1 MNAPWLR
8 FVPAFLRAH
17 LEGRF
22 SFQAALANTGW
33 LMADKVLRMVVG
45 LLVGAWMA
53 RYLGPEQYG
62 ELAYA
67 LAFIAFF
74 QAFANLGLD
83 GLVVRDIARDRAEAA
98 VILGT
103 TFGVRLVA
111 ALLGWVAACGVLAVL
126 RPGDT
131 NALLLVAIIGAGML
145 FQPAD
150 IIDLWFQSQVQSR
163 RTVVAKVTAFL
174 IGNGAKVGLILAN
187 APLWGFAVAQ
197 LLETALAGVL
207 LALAYRHFQADNEWT
222 WNWPVARELLLRSW
236 PLVLSGLSVIIYM
249 RIDQIML
256 REMVGEKELGI
267 YSAALPFSQAW
278 HFLPM
283 TICASVLPAL
293 SRLHAENTEEFYR
306 RLQQLFSVLVW
317 LAIAIVIGMVLTADW
332 IVAGLLGSS
341 YQESARVLMVHV
353 ATNVFIFLGVVQAQ
367 WVLSE
372 NKTRVVLIQTVSGAA
387 VNIGLNLI
395 LIPRWGAPGAAI
407 AAVAAQALSA
417 VLSNLV
423 LAPRIF
429 LMQLK
434 GFAFVGLFS

>member
-8 FVPAFLRAH
+8 LIPAFLRAR

-22 SFQAALANTGW
+22 NFQGVLVNTGW
-33 LMADKVLRMVVG
+33 LMADRLLRMVVG
-45 LLVGAWMA
+45 LLVGAWVA

-83 GLVVRDIARDRAEAA
+83 GLVVRDIAQDRAKAA

-103 TFGVRLVA
+103 TFRVRLA
-111 ALLGWVAACGVLAVL
+111 ATLLGWVAACGLMVVL
-126 RPGDT
+126 RPGDAT
-131 NALLLVAIIGAGML
+131 ALLLVALIGAGML

-150 IIDLWFQSQVQSR
+150 TIDLWFQSQIQSR
-163 RTVVAKVTAFL
+163 RTVVAKATAYL
-174 IGNGAKVGLILAN
+174 LANGAKVGLILAK
-187 APLWGFAVAQ
+187 APLWAFAVAQ

-207 LALAYRHFQADNEWT
+207 LALAYRHFQADDNWR
-222 WNWPVARELLLRSW
+222 WDWPVARELLLRSW
-236 PLVLSGLSVIIYM
+236 PLMLSGLSIIIYM

-293 SRLHAENTEEFYR
+293 SRLHAENTEQFYR
-306 RLQQLFSVLVW
+306 RLQQLFSFLAW
-317 LAIAIVIGMVLTADW
+317 LAIAIVIGMVLIADW
-332 IVAGLLGSS
+332 IVAGLLGSA
-341 YQESARVLMVHV
+341 YQESAGVLMVHV
-353 ATNVFIFLGVVQAQ
+353 TTNVFIFLGVAQ
-367 WVLSE
+367 GQWILSE
-372 NKTRVVLIQTVSGAA
+372 NKTRVALIKTVLGAA
-387 VNIGLNLI
+387 VNIAVNLI
-395 LIPRWGAPGAAI
+395 LIPRWGALGAAI
-407 AAVAAQALSA
+407 AAVAGQALSV
-417 VLSNLV
+417 VLSNLL

-429 LMQLK
+429 YMQLK
-434 GFAFVGLFS
+434 SFALIGLRS